1 MTRKQRRAGF
11 IAVGLGILGVA
22 VGLVLFAMRDNIVFF
37 YSPTEV
43 AEKGIG
49 PGTRFRLGGLVE
61 KGSVEHTGPATIK
74 FVVTDLRK
82 QVTVSYT
89 GLVPDL
95 FREGQGVVA
104 EGAMSPDGVFTADS
118 VLAKHDEKYMPP
130 EVAAALKKS
139 GRWEE
144 GQTKSDAGKPVAQ

>member
-1 MTRKQRRAGF
+1 MTRKKRRALF
-11 IAVGLGILGVA
+11 IGLGLAILGLA
-22 VGLVLFAMRDNIVFF
+22 VGLVLNAMRDNIVFF
-37 YSPTEV
+37 YSPSDL
-43 AEKGIG
+43 AEKDIG
-49 PGTRFRLGGLVE
+49 PGTRIRIGGLVE
-61 KGSVEHTGPATIK
+61 EGSVKHSGPATID

-82 QVTVSYT
+82 TVNVTYT

-104 EGAMSPDGVFTADS
+104 EGALGADGKFTADS

-144 GQTKSDAGKPVAQ
+144 GEGKAVAR